1 VANSVQ
7 ATKRAQQ
14 SARLAQANASKRSA
28 VRTAIKKTLKLILAK
43 KGEEASVAYRE
54 TARLI
59 DKLANHR
66 GIIHPNK
73 AARLKS
79 RLHKKVKD
87 LSQPA

>member
-1 VANSVQ
+1 MANSRQ

-14 SARLAQANASKRSA
+14 SQRLAEANSSKRSA

-43 KGEEASVAYRE
+43 NTEEATLAYQN
-54 TARLI
+54 TARLL

-66 GIIHPNK
+66 GLIHKNK

-87 LSQPA
+87 LTA